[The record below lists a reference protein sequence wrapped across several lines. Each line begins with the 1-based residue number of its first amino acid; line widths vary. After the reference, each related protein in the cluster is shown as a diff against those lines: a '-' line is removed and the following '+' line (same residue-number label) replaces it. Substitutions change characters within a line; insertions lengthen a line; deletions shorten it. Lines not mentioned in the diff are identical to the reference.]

1 MKKKMIS
8 ILALVILGCIA
19 LSGCTKDEILDH
31 YNNVI
36 QSAGAIELTNN
47 HSLTGTREKGK
58 DDYTGIYT
66 ADYKNTSATEY
77 IFGGTSIDREAGKD
91 ITVTCTLAVTDGTAK
106 VFWISGSDEPVTL
119 IETNGTFSE
128 DITLP
133 DGGNYFGIECED
145 FTGSIELNIK

>member
-19 LSGCTKDEILDH
+19 LSGCSKDEILDH

-58 DDYTGIYT
+58 DVYT

-77 IFGGTSIDREAGKD
+77 IFGGRSIDREAGKD

-119 IETNGTFSE
+119 IETKGAFQQAVSN
-128 DITLP
+128 
-133 DGGNYFGIECED
+133 
-145 FTGSIELNIK
+145 